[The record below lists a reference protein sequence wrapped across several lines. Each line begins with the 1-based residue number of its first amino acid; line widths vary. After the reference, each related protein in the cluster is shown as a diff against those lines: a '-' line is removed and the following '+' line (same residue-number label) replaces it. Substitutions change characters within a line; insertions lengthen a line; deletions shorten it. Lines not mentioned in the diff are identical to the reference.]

1 VSNFVI
7 DSLAEGNFF
16 QQSVN
21 RDISLAHQ
29 SPDKTTFLRVLTG
42 FKLYFHAMPLIHV
55 QHNTSC
61 RLGLWQIAEE
71 VLFFEEQ
78 IPYRSEASNQ
88 ARKLQQLASRMVL
101 NELESG
107 FPFDGVVLNHAG
119 KPMLVSKN
127 TYFSISHTSGY
138 AAAIIADIAVGL
150 DVEIINDRVLKVVH
164 KFLNAHEISLLSEL
178 DTLQRI
184 KYATLF
190 WSIKEAVF
198 KCWGKGGVDFSD
210 HIRIV
215 SFQQTDK
222 GSASI
227 LFNLA
232 DGQSFTVE
240 YMLIENLWV
249 TYIMASL

>member
-1 VSNFVI
+1 MTNFVI
-7 DSLAEGNFF
+7 DFLAEGNFF

-21 RDISLAHQ
+21 RDISLAHE
-29 SPDKTTFLRVLTG
+29 SPDKTSFLRFLTG

-55 QHNTSC
+55 QHSNSC

-71 VLFFEEQ
+71 VPFFEQQ
-78 IPYRSEASNQ
+78 IPYRSEALNQ
-88 ARKLQQLASRMVL
+88 ARKIQQLASRMVL

-107 FPFDGVVLNHAG
+107 FPFDGVVLNPAG

-138 AAAIIADIAVGL
+138 AAAIISDVPVGL
-150 DVEIINDRVLKVVH
+150 DVEIINDRVLKVLQ
-164 KFLNAHEISLLSEL
+164 KFLNEHEISLLSEL
-178 DTLQRI
+178 DAVQRV

-190 WSIKEAVF
+190 WSIKEAVY

-215 SFQQTDK
+215 NFQQADK
-222 GSASI
+222 GFATI
-227 LFNLA
+227 LFNRT
-232 DGQSFTVE
+232 DGQLFNVE

-249 TYIMASL
+249 TYIMASI